1 MPTQR
6 FLLLA
11 LILCSQVLGVS
22 SALAQTEPDSVN
34 RFIEL
39 AQKPDLAAYPRVAVF
54 TRIVDDSRRAV
65 PGLTPAALTLE
76 EDGRPIVDFSL
87 EPAAQGLHVAFVID
101 PGPDPKRVGETGQ
114 ATLEEARAVVR
125 LFANEYMR
133 QGDTVAVWSNAAGE
147 SIAVQPTTGAVSELS
162 AGLDALSLQPSP
174 VITPAIEAALD
185 SLTAFDASA
194 ASQRQLIVLSPGWRG
209 APDPGLIQRLD
220 AAGIIVNAVETRRG
234 LDLGSSLAQLVSRA
248 ASPGLF
254 VHYTGPEAVRSLYGA
269 WNAARDGY
277 RLTYNSPTGSAGQ
290 HQLGLRL
297 TTETV
302 GVAVAATL
310 TYLAP
315 VPAGPRIAF
324 TSHQAGFDVGRLK
337 TELIGVSVETA
348 PGSPIVDEAEL
359 FVNGDSLGALSGSGP
374 FAWVWEPAGF
384 GQQLA
389 AEGENVG
396 PVELRVVVTDSTGQ
410 TTSTAIQGQARFD
423 VIEACTAYRGVPGVG
438 LMLYAFCRSS
448 GLTPLLLVLI
458 LLVVAMAIGFVWLWR
473 HRGAVSSAGQQMG
486 RRLTDVYRR
495 LTQTGRRR
503 TPLAYLDAIEGL
515 DPGAR
520 NSFEVFGE
528 TPIGRSHDYAEL
540 CFHAERQRSPI
551 SGLHCTLHEDEGGGW
566 SLEDEDST
574 NGTYVNGIRLPGLG
588 QRVPLHDGDVIELA
602 QVERGG
608 MKFRFRLASTAP
620 GNATTSNRR
629 GATHETRPLQRGG
642 ALAAEPEL
650 EFDPRRHDF

>member
-1 MPTQR
+1 MPTHR

-11 LILCSQVLGVS
+11 IILCSQVLGVS
-22 SALAQTEPDSVN
+22 SALAQSEPASVN
-34 RFIEL
+34 RFIEI

-65 PGLTPAALTLE
+65 PGLTPADFTLE
-76 EDGRPIVDFSL
+76 EDARPIHDFTL

-133 QGDTVAVWSNAAGE
+133 QGDTVAVWSMADGE
-147 SIAVQPTTGAVSELS
+147 SIAVQPATGAVSELI
-162 AGLDALSLQPSP
+162 AGLDTLNLQPSSG
-174 VITPAIEAALD
+174 ITPAIETALD
-185 SLTAFDASA
+185 SLASFDASA
-194 ASQRQLIVLSPGWRG
+194 SSQRQLIVLSPGWRG
-209 APDPGLIQRLD
+209 VPDPGLIQRFD

-234 LDLGSSLAQLVSRA
+234 LDLGSTLAQLVSRA

-277 RLTYNSPTGSAGQ
+277 RLTYTSPTGSAGQ
-290 HQLGLRL
+290 HQLGLSL
-297 TTETV
+297 TETD
-302 GVAVAATL
+302 GAAVAATL
-310 TYLAP
+310 SYLAP
-315 VPAGPRIAF
+315 MPAGPRITF
-324 TSHQAGFDVGRLK
+324 TSHHAGFDVGRLK

-348 PGSPIVDEAEL
+348 PGSPTVDEAEL
-359 FVNGDSLGALSGSGP
+359 FVNGESLGALSGSGP
-374 FAWVWEPAGF
+374 FAWAWDPAAYS
-384 GQQLA
+384 QQLA
-389 AEGENVG
+389 AQGENAG
-396 PVELRVVVTDSTGQ
+396 AVELRVVVTDSNGQ

-423 VIEACTAYRGVPGVG
+423 MIEACSAYRGVPGVG
-438 LMLYAFCRSS
+438 LMFFAFCRSS
-448 GLTPLLLVLI
+448 GLTPLVLGLI
-458 LLVVAMAIGFVWLWR
+458 LLVMALVVGFVWLWR
-473 HRGAVSSAGQQMG
+473 HRGVVSSAGQQMG

-503 TPLAYLDAIEGL
+503 SPLAHLDAIDGL
-515 DPGAR
+515 DPDAR
-520 NSFEVFGE
+520 NSFEVFGQ

-574 NGTYVNGIRLPGLG
+574 NGTYINGVRLPGLG
-588 QRVPLHDGDVIELA
+588 QRVALHDGDVIELA

-608 MKFRFRLASTAP
+608 MKFRFRLAPTAP
-620 GNATTSNRR
+620 GNAASPARR
-629 GATHETRPLQRGG
+629 GAAHETRPLRRAAGPS
-642 ALAAEPEL
+642 AEPEL
-650 EFDPRRHDF
+650 EFDPRRNDF